1 MKYRKHNLKS
11 RAKKKTKQQQQKKNV
26 RVRNLADKIVHIK
39 FEMDRISDTR
49 TNCTFLGVKDETKIT
64 VFIYKN
70 IYENIQSIKTDLKYL
85 YIILTKY

>member
-11 RAKKKTKQQQQKKNV
+11 RAKKKQNNNSKKKNV

-49 TNCTFLGVKDETKIT
+49 TNCAFLGVKDETKIT

>member
-1 MKYRKHNLKS
+1 MKS
-11 RAKKKTKQQQQKKNV
+11 RAKKKNKTRQKPLTAKKV
-26 RVRNLADKIVHIK
+26 RVRKLTNKIVHIK
-39 FEMDRISDTR
+39 FQKDRISNTR
-49 TNCTFLGVKDETKIT
+49 SNCTFLGVKDETKIT

>member
-70 IYENIQSIKTDLKYL
+70 IYEKIQSIKTDLKYL